1 MGADSN
7 DNKEIRIDTP
17 VCIGLRITEFG
28 NIDFSFNCNFCC
40 SSERKFELA
49 LIIEKKD
56 FNPLVLEEFQNF
68 KEIPKK
74 AKNKEKLDFGCLSD
88 LNDKM
93 RKS

>member
-1 MGADSN
+1 MRRALFDILLNS
-7 DNKEIRIDTP
+7 T
-17 VCIGLRITEFG
+17 
-28 NIDFSFNCNFCC
+28 NF
-40 SSERKFELA
+40 KVELA

-74 AKNKEKLDFGCLSD
+74 AKNKEKLIFGGLSD

-93 RKS
+93 RKSYKTLYLRRTKRGLP